1 MFTMNVNAAE
11 NQENLTELSD
21 VIPLVFDKMIM
32 IPDNSVVS
40 NTVVDDDKTVSYQ
53 EVTATTSSGSTT
65 TSDSSTNTF
74 DFTGNT
80 NRDIIF
86 EEPVVVSTKRTVS
99 KIIPTKRNSLLTF

>member
-80 NRDIIF
+80 NRDIF
-86 EEPVVVSTKRTVS
+86 EEPVVVSTKEPLVRSFPRNETV
-99 KIIPTKRNSLLTF
+99 F

>member
-1 MFTMNVNAAE
+1 
-11 NQENLTELSD
+11 
-21 VIPLVFDKMIM
+21 MIM

-86 EEPVVVSTKRTVS
+86 EEPVVVSTKEPLVRSFPRNETV
-99 KIIPTKRNSLLTF
+99 F